1 MEAHELYKETGKTLT
16 ESMKILNLRNGIRDF
31 AMLENTTEATRTP
44 QYANLTLKAY
54 ANFVTEGVSNRR
66 SRQETFKHN
75 LPRQVSDTK
84 TCRSSQGRGRVSVR
98 ERGRGKK

>member
-1 MEAHELYKETGKTLT
+1 MESGILQCLKTQQKLQ
-16 ESMKILNLRNGIRDF
+16 EH
-31 AMLENTTEATRTP
+31 